1 MNVGL
6 LFLRIVF
13 GALLIGHGTQK
24 LFGWFGGG
32 GVRGTAQHFGSLR
45 FKEPEAHAVLAG
57 LGEAG
62 GGLLLLLGLL
72 TPLGAVGVVGVMLT
86 AIVTVHLSKG
96 VWNTNGGYELP
107 LLNAAVALALVSTGP
122 GRYSLDHLIGW
133 DLAGPAWAV
142 GTLGVACVLTA
153 IVLAFRQ
160 PAKPPS
166 PAERAP
172 TLHPVHNVSPFLLLA
187 VASWIRAW
195 LAPAILF
202 AVVLAV
208 GIIGIAAWVRHER
221 EERFEEAERARAQ
234 ARTSDDDR

>member
-6 LFLRIVF
+6 LFLRIVL

-32 GVRGTAQHFGSLR
+32 GVRGTGQHFGSLR
-45 FKEPEAHAVLAG
+45 FRHAEIHAVIAG

-62 GGLLLLLGLL
+62 GGLLLALGLL
-72 TPLGAVGVVGVMLT
+72 TPLGAVGVIGVMLT

-96 VWNTNGGYELP
+96 IWNTNGGYELP
-107 LLNAAVALALVSTGP
+107 LLNAAVALTLVSTGP

-133 DLAGPAWAV
+133 DLSGPAWAL
-142 GTLGVACVLTA
+142 GALGVAFVLTA
-153 IVLAFRQ
+153 IVLALRE
-160 PAKPPS
+160 PARDTAS
-166 PAERAP
+166 IDRGGA
-172 TLHPVHNVSPFLLLA
+172 LHPVRGVSPFVLVA

-208 GIIGIAAWVRHER
+208 GIVGIAAWVRHER
-221 EERFEEAERARAQ
+221 EERFEEAERKRAQ
-234 ARTSDDDR
+234 ARTSDSGR